1 MPTAKG
7 LNKFNK
13 KVFNV
18 NTALIITTI
27 ILVSGFTAFSYDN
40 NDDDDAVATQSR
52 QQLQQQNES
61 QPFSFTGNSLFIIPT
76 QVFLLLDAYGT
87 PGIAA
92 LLQTDEIN
100 DSTQNG
106 PSLSNHDQFGS
117 AVADIGDLDSDGVD
131 DIAVGA
137 YGGDGGKG
145 EAHIMFMNSN
155 GTIKNT
161 VEINDST
168 QNGPSLSNNDRF
180 GVSVADIGDLD
191 GDGTRD
197 IVIGAHEDDN
207 GGTGSGAVHIMLM
220 NSNGTI
226 KNTVEINDSTQNGPA
241 LSSYDYFG
249 ISVAGIGDLDGDGV
263 IDIVAGAYGDGNG
276 GAGKGT
282 IHIMLMNSNGTVKN
296 TVEINDSTQNGPSL
310 SNLDHFG
317 SSVAD
322 IGDLDGDGIR
332 DIAAGAYDDD
342 NGGSSNGAVH
352 IMLMNSNGT
361 VKNTVEINDSTPN
374 GPSLSNNDQFGS
386 SVAGIGDLDGD
397 GVIDIVAG
405 AYGDDRGGQARGAI
419 HIMLMNSDGTIYD
432 TIEINGS
439 TSNGP
444 SLNNYDYF
452 GSSVAGIGDLDGD
465 GTRDIAAGAY
475 GDGGGGKGAIHVMLM
490 DNSDTTAPVITLNG
504 TTPVTLEL
512 GIDTYTE
519 SGATVADNDSTYSGN
534 VTVAGDAV
542 NTATAG
548 NYTVT
553 YDAPADASGN
563 NATQVTRTVSVTD
576 TIAPIITL
584 NGTTPVTL
592 ELGID
597 TYTES
602 GATVADND
610 STYSGNVTV
619 AGDAVN
625 TATAGNYTVT
635 YDAPADASG
644 NNATQVTRTISVTD
658 TIAPIITLNGTT
670 PVTLELGIDT
680 YTEPDVTVADNDPA
694 YSGTVTV
701 GGDTVNTNLAGNY
714 TVTYDATADAAGNN
728 ATQVTRTVNVVDTTV
743 PIITLNGTTPVMVKL
758 GVDTYTELGATVTDN
773 DSNYNGTV
781 SSTGTVDT
789 ATAGNYTITYSAPD
803 DAAGNTPANV
813 TRAVAVVYFIT
824 NVTSTADNGTYT
836 VGDKIDITVTLDESV
851 TVNIPSV
858 SDGTGG
864 FDKLDGAAGVD
875 TVTVGNSTYA
885 IVASWDDDG
894 VQIINITNPASPT
907 PTASVSDSTGGFD
920 KLDGARGVD
929 TVTVGNSTYAIV
941 ASLHDGVQ
949 IINITNPASPTRN
962 CLRN

>member
-1 MPTAKG
+1 MERT
-7 LNKFNK
+7 
-13 KVFNV
+13 
-18 NTALIITTI
+18 
-27 ILVSGFTAFSYDN
+27 
-40 NDDDDAVATQSR
+40 
-52 QQLQQQNES
+52 
-61 QPFSFTGNSLFIIPT
+61 
-76 QVFLLLDAYGT
+76 
-87 PGIAA
+87 
-92 LLQTDEIN
+92 
-100 DSTQNG
+100 
-106 PSLSNHDQFGS
+106 
-117 AVADIGDLDSDGVD
+117 
-131 DIAVGA
+131 
-137 YGGDGGKG
+137 
-145 EAHIMFMNSN
+145 NSN
-155 GTIKNT
+155 GTVKNT
-161 VEINDST
+161 VKINDST

-197 IVIGAHEDDN
+197 IVVGAHEDDN

-220 NSNGTI
+220 NSNGTV
-226 KNTVEINDSTQNGPA
+226 KNTVEINDSTSNGPS

-249 ISVAGIGDLDGDGV
+249 ISVADIGDLDGDEV

-296 TVEINDSTQNGPSL
+296 TVEINDSTSNGPSL
-310 SNLDHFG
+310 NNLDHFG

-361 VKNTVEINDSTPN
+361 VKNTVEINGSTQN
-374 GPSLSNNDQFGS
+374 GPSLKNNDQFGS

-397 GVIDIVAG
+397 GVRDIVAG

-439 TSNGP
+439 TQNGP

-504 TTPVTLEL
+504 ATSVILELGIDTYTEPGATVADNDSTYSGNVTVAGDAVNTATAGNYTVTYDAPADASGNNATQVTRTVSVTDTIAPIITLNGTTPVTLEL

-519 SGATVADNDSTYSGN
+519 PGATVADNDSTYSGN

-644 NNATQVTRTISVTD
+644 NNATQVTRTVSVTD

-680 YTEPDVTVADNDPA
+680 YTESGATVADNDPA

-714 TVTYDATADAAGNN
+714 TVTYDAPADASGNN
-728 ATQVTRTVNVVDTTV
+728 ATQVTRTISVTDTTA
-743 PIITLNGTTPVMVKL
+743 PIITLNGTTPITLKL

-781 SSTGTVDT
+781 SSTGAVDT
-789 ATAGNYTITYSAPD
+789 VTAGNYTITYSAPD
-803 DAAGNTPANV
+803 DAAGNTPANA
-813 TRAVAVVYFIT
+813 TRAVAVVLHFMA
-824 NVTSTADNGTYT
+824 NVTSTADDGTYT

-851 TVNIPSV
+851 TVNIHSIR
-858 SDGTGG
+858 DGIGG
-864 FDKLDGAAGVD
+864 FDELDGARDVD

-885 IVASWDDDG
+885 IVASWYDDG
-894 VQIINITNPASPT
+894 VQIIDITHLPLVFNGLSPVMTMETGVTDRHAIFSSLNQSNTLVFTYTVQENDTSDDLDYTSINSISLGSATIVSTLDATIHTNLTLPT
-907 PTASVSDSTGGFD
+907 PGAANSLGYNKDIVINTTAT
-920 KLDGARGVD
+920 
-929 TVTVGNSTYAIV
+929 
-941 ASLHDGVQ
+941 Q
-949 IINITNPASPTRN
+949 
-962 CLRN
+962 